1 VLKQELLREIPEL
14 KKFVSLFSG
23 YGKAMFTLFLT
34 IGTVTELLKSLS
46 GKGDV
51 GGKLTMS
58 LIIAASL
65 SAFNAYQSDFIGLGF
80 SMSEEILKI
89 GKVHNTV
96 DFIFDNFSSKGNQK
110 IESSPKSATV
120 TNKDGKVIKW
130 NQLNVS
136 EVTIISKNNLN
147 IAKSLFNS
155 IPLALTWLLSKSII
169 VLNRSIYSILYNL
182 FIVIGPLVAWLALI
196 TGWESSIKAFWQT
209 FMFFVIAPI
218 VFSLT
223 YVISFYVIFAPSAA
237 EPLPVDTLINTIV
250 CAIMLLGSFVTT
262 AYIVTSK
269 PIASF
274 AEQASMMGAMA
285 LATGGVVAAKTS
297 ISNVSTKGLGLA
309 KSGID
314 SHINPRVAKMLRTSD
329 PANKKFQIPGSR
341 IDDVS
346 RHPTNVSRPQVNA
359 SSESKKV
366 NTTSF
371 VQSRGQ
377 NISSKTKE
385 TSNNIGS
392 APLQSKGRSVGSAVR
407 TLSESIA
414 EKRKIKNLAKER
426 AIRIS
431 NSKFLARP
439 SNIRTISDA
448 GKRVGKIKTSFSKD
462 PRFAMETPND
472 MKPKTSSYQAQT
484 KNNKTPKN
492 IRTKDV
498 GNEKSV

>member
-1 VLKQELLREIPEL
+1 MLKQELLREIPEL
-14 KKFVSLFSG
+14 KKFVEVFSG
-23 YGKAMFTLFLT
+23 YGKVMFTLFLT
-34 IGTVTELLKSLS
+34 IGTVTELLKSLA

-65 SAFNAYQSDFIGLGF
+65 SAFNAYQSSFIGLGF
-80 SMSEEILKI
+80 SMSEEILRI
-89 GKVHNTV
+89 GKVHSTV
-96 DFIFDNFSSKGNQK
+96 DFIFDNFSTKSNQK
-110 IESSPKSATV
+110 IENPSKTASLT
-120 TNKDGKVIKW
+120 TKDGKVIKW
-130 NQLNVS
+130 NQLSVD

-147 IAKSLFNS
+147 TVKSLFNS
-155 IPLALTWLLSKSII
+155 VPLGLTWLISKSII
-169 VLNRSIYSILYNL
+169 VINRSIYSILYNL

-223 YVISFYVIFAPSAA
+223 YVISFYVIFAPSAT
-237 EPLPVDTLINTIV
+237 EPLPVDTLINSIV

-314 SHINPRVAKMLRTSD
+314 SHINPRIAKMLGTSD

-346 RHPTNVSRPQVNA
+346 RHPTSVSRPQVNDKG
-359 SSESKKV
+359 ESKKA

-371 VQSRGQ
+371 VQRWGQ
-377 NISSKTKE
+377 DLTSKTKG
-385 TSNNIGS
+385 TSS
-392 APLQSKGRSVGSAVR
+392 DKSSSPPQSKGRSAGDVAKTPRENIS
-407 TLSESIA
+407 

-431 NSKFLARP
+431 NGKFLARP
-439 SNIRTISDA
+439 SNINTISDA
-448 GKRVGKIKTSFSKD
+448 GKKVGKIKTSFSKD
-462 PRFAMETPND
+462 PRFAMEIPSDMKRKTPNH
-472 MKPKTSSYQAQT
+472 QAQMR
-484 KNNKTPKN
+484 NNKHQT
-492 IRTKDV
+492 IIVQRM
-498 GNEKSV
+498 